1 MLTRDLLSQ
10 ILNQLPVGGIL
21 GPKLPLQASFAHRQ
35 FAGDLNKRRNVSN
48 DAPGKDRQN
57 PMTARPML
65 PEVIEKLPGLGVKDL
80 QQHRV
85 GREQV
90 QLQVS
95 RTEVYTILGL
105 VKLHG
110 QAKDPLM
117 FRRTG
122 RSRVAECDR
131 KGLHVSRR
139 QPPQRDQ
146 RTAGHGFHRLP
157 GRTHQVVVQMCQ
169 CFIAAHRPI
178 PFHIH
183 PNPHTVIQ
191 ESRVLGKPPEGFL
204 RSPATQQNIAEDVQ
218 GAGIEVLGTVQTEVS
233 ITGQPNGLFPEM
245 LGDRPGDTRVGLRWL
260 GMCVEKFGQFGGFK
274 LESVEVAEQINQ
286 QFSGNRA
293 LAGTKRSSDCRTRH
307 CLDSTRRRPAT
318 QLRKMGPLNGGVRE

>member
-1 MLTRDLLSQ
+1 MGPLRLHASGNLELRGWRARPAPKGACESTRFRETKQEGSLRSRRARSGLMLTRDLLSQ

-57 PMTARPML
+57 PMAARPVL

-80 QQHRV
+80 QQHRI

-90 QLQVS
+90 QLQVG

-122 RSRVAECDR
+122 RSRLAECDR
-131 KGLHVSRR
+131 KGLHVGRR
-139 QPPQRDQ
+139 QPPQRDE
-146 RTAGHGFHRLP
+146 RAAGHRFHRLP
-157 GRTHQVVVQMCQ
+157 GRG
-169 CFIAAHRPI
+169 
-178 PFHIH
+178 
-183 PNPHTVIQ
+183 
-191 ESRVLGKPPEGFL
+191 E
-204 RSPATQQNIAEDVQ
+204 
-218 GAGIEVLGTVQTEVS
+218 
-233 ITGQPNGLFPEM
+233 
-245 LGDRPGDTRVGLRWL
+245 
-260 GMCVEKFGQFGGFK
+260 
-274 LESVEVAEQINQ
+274 
-286 QFSGNRA
+286 
-293 LAGTKRSSDCRTRH
+293 RTR
-307 CLDSTRRRPAT
+307 
-318 QLRKMGPLNGGVRE
+318 